1 MKTALAWLKVVLSLV
16 LLWLVYDRLD
26 NEQLWNNISNIGL
39 LSLILALGLQL
50 ASTLTAAYRWSLIQR
65 WLGDPPDARF
75 YVKSYFKGSLF
86 NQLLPTSIGGDA
98 YRVLENGN
106 RINSHKEAF
115 FGVFIDRI
123 AGLLGL
129 LLLSALALFWL
140 PDLLP
145 SHISVTIAIILI
157 IGFSG
162 ALFGLCLHKLP
173 RWRFPL
179 WSSLQKLSRRF
190 ARVYRNGRTISIQ
203 LGLSVITHLFSML
216 VLMTLGQSLG
226 LEFELMVYLAVIP
239 PVILLTLLPLS
250 FAGWGIRE
258 GAMVGIFALIG
269 APAEA
274 VLAMSVV
281 YGLTLVAASL
291 PGLWFFIHDKQWWQ
305 SLKRHPHA
313 KDTDNAR

>member
-1 MKTALAWLKVVLSLV
+1 MKIALAWLKVVFSIG
-16 LLWLVYDRLD
+16 LLWLIFNRLD
-26 NEQLWNNISNIGL
+26 NEQLWSNITQIGL
-39 LSLILALGLQL
+39 TTLLLALALQL

-65 WLGDPPDARF
+65 WLGDPPDAHF

-129 LLLSALALFWL
+129 LLLSALALIWL

-145 SHISVTIAIILI
+145 SQITAVIASVVS
-157 IGFSG
+157 IGFMG
-162 ALFGLCLHKLP
+162 AVFGLCLHKLP
-173 RWRFPL
+173 RWKLPL

-190 ARVYRNGRTISIQ
+190 ARVYRNSKTISIQ
-203 LGLSVITHLFSML
+203 LGLSVLTHLFSML

-226 LEFELMVYLAVIP
+226 LDFELMVYLAVIP

-305 SLKRHPHA
+305 KGQPSVTPA
-313 KDTDNAR
+313 NKDN